1 MNRKEIDKALTE
13 IVQKYIVEGYVI
25 NTYSMKGSEGEEGK
39 VDLVKGDRLIR
50 VWVSRETLT
59 KVFNEKVWNG
69 DYLVLQVGVWKY
81 SADLSYRNTVWMSDF
96 NVIEIHRFY
105 EIVRDSWYTQD
116 LDEALE
122 IQDKRLN
129 RYRRNFDRRFDC
141 VSTRH
146 EDDTA
151 RTIATRYLKNKAGY
165 KRVSWDKLRVEKMMI
180 DNGVTFMII
189 YNDNRF
195 ILN

>member
-81 SADLSYRNTVWMSDF
+81 SADLSCRNTVWMSDF

-141 VSTRH
+141 ASTRH